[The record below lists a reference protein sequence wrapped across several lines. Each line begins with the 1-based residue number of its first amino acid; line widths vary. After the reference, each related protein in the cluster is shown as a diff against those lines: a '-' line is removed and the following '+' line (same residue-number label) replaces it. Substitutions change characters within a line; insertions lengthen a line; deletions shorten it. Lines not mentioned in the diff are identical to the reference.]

1 MNSTMPCG
9 RASIGVSCGMRSLC
23 QYVADSSVTSSMVTA
38 PISTDAKGGNCA
50 DSSTVM
56 VAAPRNPPMLKKAW
70 KPDIITRRAS
80 RSTMTACTFIVQS
93 IAPTAAS
100 NTNSTRPSA
109 HAELANARPGTVR
122 QISRLLA
129 TITRRQPRRAAST
142 PDKGIASSEPAPR
155 QSSTSPS
162 VASLIPVRALANGT
176 RVAHNAVAKP
186 GMKNAARVACCSAR
200 ARLAR
205 DMSSTVREAWGAPR
219 YRRRGSEPPRRAVR
233 WWSAPGRRSRPGWRS
248 ASCRGHRAFPWWR
261 RR

>member
-1 MNSTMPCG
+1 
-9 RASIGVSCGMRSLC
+9 
-23 QYVADSSVTSSMVTA
+23 
-38 PISTDAKGGNCA
+38 
-50 DSSTVM
+50 
-56 VAAPRNPPMLKKAW
+56 MLKNAW

-93 IAPTAAS
+93 IAPTAAP
-100 NTNSTRPSA
+100 NTNSTRPSVQ
-109 HAELANARPGTVR
+109 AEPASARPGTVR

-142 PDKGIASSEPAPR
+142 PDNGMASSEPAPR

-176 RVAHNAVAKP
+176 SVAHSAVAKP

-205 DMSSTVREAWGAPR
+205 DMSGTVRGSGVHR
-219 YRRRGSEPPRRAVR
+219 DLRRRGSVPPMRAAR
-233 WWSAPGRRSRPGWRS
+233 WWSARGRRSRPGWRS
-248 ASCRGHRAFPWWR
+248 ASGRGHRAFQWWR
-261 RR
+261 QR